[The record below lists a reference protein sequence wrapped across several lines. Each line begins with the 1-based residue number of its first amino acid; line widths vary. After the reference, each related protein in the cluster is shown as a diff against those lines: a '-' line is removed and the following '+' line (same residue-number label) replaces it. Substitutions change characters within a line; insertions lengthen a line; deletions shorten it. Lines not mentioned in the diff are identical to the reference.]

1 MINER
6 RPSDDLQPGE
16 HDDHHFI
23 SIPTTFNYTV
33 WYVDADNKDQSVS
46 VVASYD
52 EEAKVKASRSIDDMR
67 YVVRVD
73 KGKAVK

>member
-1 MINER
+1 
-6 RPSDDLQPGE
+6 
-16 HDDHHFI
+16 
-23 SIPTTFNYTV
+23 V

-73 KGKAVK
+73 KGKAIK